1 MTSLQ
6 PELAVRGGRAA
17 VAFYVAAFGATEVYR
32 VGGTDELPQL
42 VAQLTVG
49 DAAFWVS
56 DEAPDSGQHS
66 PESLGGGTV
75 RLLLVVDDPGD
86 VVDRAAGLGATVD
99 APVHQE
105 HGWLLG
111 RLTDPFGHRWE
122 IGHPLGEWP
131 PPLHAAA
138 HA

>member
-6 PELAVRGGRAA
+6 PELAVRHGRDA

-32 VGGTDELPQL
+32 VGGTEESPSL
-42 VAQLTVG
+42 VAQLAVG
-49 DAAFWVS
+49 DAQFWVA
-56 DEAPDSGQHS
+56 DESPESGQHS
-66 PESLGGGTV
+66 PVSLGGGTV
-75 RLLLVVDDPGD
+75 RLLLVVDDPKD
-86 VVDRAAGLGATVD
+86 VVDRAAALGATVD
-99 APVHQE
+99 APVHDE

-111 RLTDPFGHRWE
+111 RIVDPFGHRWE

-131 PPLHAAA
+131 PPPHTAA